1 MASERKIAANRA
13 NSSRST
19 GPKSPKGKSRAAQN
33 ARRHGLSL
41 PVSLNPRLLKEA
53 EELAQRIAGGNLDP
67 GGLKAARLFA
77 EAQIDL
83 ERISRFR
90 YEFMARH
97 AECLAPTPV
106 AKDHPNSEQDSYV
119 EHGRTSEP
127 SESERL
133 SVLEQLIKIDRYE
146 LRARSRRKFATSMLK
161 IAHKNNSVS
170 NREKEINQDYN
181 RDKVPT

>member
-13 NSSRST
+13 NSLRST
-19 GPKSPKGKSRAAQN
+19 GPKSLKGKSRAAQN

-41 PVSLNPRLLKEA
+41 PVSLNPKLSKEA
-53 EELAQRIAGGNLDP
+53 EELAQNVAGGSLDQDI
-67 GGLKAARLFA
+67 LEAARLFA

-90 YEFMARH
+90 YDFMGRH
-97 AECLAPTPV
+97 MECLAPTPV
-106 AKDHPNSEQDSYV
+106 TKDNPNSARDFSGE
-119 EHGRTSEP
+119 EGRTLEP

-161 IAHKNNSVS
+161 IAQKKN
-170 NREKEINQDYN
+170 I
-181 RDKVPT
+181 